1 AAAGGAIVDGV
12 CRSLVA
18 AHEARRGRGRA
29 GGGRRCGRDRRRRLG
44 GVVGVILDGRRH
56 DRCANHEGRRH
67 HGRAADAVRQLLH
80 FRFSVQG
87 RSAHPYTLMP
97 RPVPRTMHGA
107 AAPMMPPGAGRA
119 QGGERPARSSWPLRG
134 ARGVVEAESASTG
147 GGRVAGLFLL
157 FVVVP
162 LLELAILIKVG
173 SVVGVWPT
181 IGMLVAT
188 AALGSWLARTQGA
201 RVLGAIRADLSVG
214 RMPAAHLLDGLMIL
228 AGGLMLLA

>member
-1 AAAGGAIVDGV
+1 
-12 CRSLVA
+12 
-18 AHEARRGRGRA
+18 
-29 GGGRRCGRDRRRRLG
+29 
-44 GVVGVILDGRRH
+44 
-56 DRCANHEGRRH
+56 
-67 HGRAADAVRQLLH
+67 
-80 FRFSVQG
+80 
-87 RSAHPYTLMP
+87 MP
-97 RPVPRTMHGA
+97 V
-107 AAPMMPPGAGRA
+107 
-119 QGGERPARSSWPLRG
+119 
-134 ARGVVEAESASTG
+134 
-147 GGRVAGLFLL
+147 LFLL

-228 AGGLMLLA
+228 AGGLMLLAPGFLSDVLGILLLLPPSRAWFKYLVRRRLERMIATGDVRFFAVMR